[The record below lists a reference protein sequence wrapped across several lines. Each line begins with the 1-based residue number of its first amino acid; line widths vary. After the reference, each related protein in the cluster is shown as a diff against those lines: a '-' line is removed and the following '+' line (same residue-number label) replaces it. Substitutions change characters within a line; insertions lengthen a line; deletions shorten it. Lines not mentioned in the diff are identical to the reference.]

1 MFDRMWMG
9 SGKPTNGGF
18 ERPQSIAIGTAEQ
31 VVVVDR
37 QLSST
42 WPLRIQIFGTETSVV
57 TAELEAF
64 TDDGVN
70 PLAPNATLPA
80 SGCPEGDGDHLVVTV
95 AIDPSEVAGPI
106 PASALV
112 LVLPSGGAAV
122 SYAPVNADE
131 DATLVNGMYRTTFTM
146 RKFGGC
152 QSSDVVVA
160 LNGVGI
166 GSVPVVLRS
175 PDWEAGGSDGAVNL
189 GDFAWFGGHYTSPP
203 KPYSECADHRAAY
216 GAVNLGDFGH
226 FGAHYAHTSGGGSLL
241 SGTLPAADGTLRVEL
256 EESNPVVGERRLWA
270 RLVLEGVEP
279 FKAMVVALRNEHPD
293 LEYLG
298 WTPSAAYANGT
309 ACIELTRG
317 GVKQVFLGVMGT
329 GGVSGGSVE
338 LGRVEFAIQGD
349 EALTLTDEDLSFLNA
364 ELLSSADKVL
374 AFSGLRLER
383 TINAPS
389 YEFELAQNYPNP
401 FNPSTTIAYSLAQ
414 ASDVEL
420 TIFDVRGSHV
430 KTVVR
435 ERRDAGV
442 HRAPWDGTDNR
453 GNRVAS
459 GVYFYRLTA
468 GSFRATKKMVLL
480 R

>member
-1 MFDRMWMG
+1 MCRF
-9 SGKPTNGGF
+9 
-18 ERPQSIAIGTAEQ
+18 Q
-31 VVVVDR
+31 V
-37 QLSST
+37 
-42 WPLRIQIFGTETSVV
+42 FGTETSVV
-57 TAELEAF
+57 TAEVEAF

-70 PLAPNATLPA
+70 PLTPNSVLPA

-106 PASALV
+106 PASALA
-112 LVLPSGGAAV
+112 LVLPSDGGAV
-122 SYAPVNADE
+122 SYAPVTADE

-152 QSSDVVVA
+152 QSSDVLVT
-160 LNGVGI
+160 LNGIGI
-166 GSVPVVLRS
+166 ESVPAVLRS
-175 PDWEAGGSDGAVNL
+175 PDWDWAEESDGAVNL

-203 KPYSECADHRAAY
+203 KPYSECADHRAPY

-226 FGAHYAHTSGGGSLL
+226 FGTHYTHTSGGGSLL
-241 SGTLPAADGTLRVEL
+241 SGTLPAADGTLRLEL

-279 FKAMVVALRNEHPD
+279 FKAMVVALRSEHPD

-309 ACIELTRG
+309 ACIELTRD

-329 GGVSGGSVE
+329 GDASGGSVE

-349 EALTLTDEDLSFLNA
+349 EALTLSDEDLSFLNA
-364 ELLSSADKVL
+364 ELLSSSDKVL

-383 TINAPS
+383 TINAAS
-389 YEFELAQNYPNP
+389 YEFSLAQNYPNP
-401 FNPSTTIAYSLAQ
+401 FNPSTTIAYSLAS

-435 ERRDAGV
+435 ERREAGV
-442 HRAPWDGTDNR
+442 HRVPWDGTDNR